1 MCLRVWWR
9 HKLTEMRC
17 RLHWTKAIIW
27 LRARALVEVW
37 GDGTQCE
44 ALPKTQQHAMAQ
56 RIHIVAATEDALYN
70 DASGILVSGAR

>member
-1 MCLRVWWR
+1 MPASLVAAQTYRDA
-9 HKLTEMRC
+9 
-17 RLHWTKAIIW
+17 LHAALDKGDYLAA
-27 LRARALVEVW
+27 ARALVEVW

-56 RIHIVAATEDALYN
+56 RIHIVAAIEDALHN